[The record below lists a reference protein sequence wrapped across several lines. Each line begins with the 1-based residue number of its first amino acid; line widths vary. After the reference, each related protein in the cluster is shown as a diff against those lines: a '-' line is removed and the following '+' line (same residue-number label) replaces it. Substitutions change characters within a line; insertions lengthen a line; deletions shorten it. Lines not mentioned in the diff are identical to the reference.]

1 MHRGGVAVGVI
12 SPLSGTPPV
21 LIFDH
26 TPLALDQEDRN
37 VAEGPGWLGFLRS
50 FQPVALDGS
59 KVD

>member
-50 FQPVALDGS
+50 F
-59 KVD
+59 